1 MRLSLVTFC
10 LFYFFNLYRLTS
22 FGGNLSLHK
31 LHRLREALEDRI
43 RLACFEFLAQ
53 GFYLVLEKTCPLPYA
68 LDPANV
74 ALKKLVNMD
83 CFLKLK
89 FLEILD
95 QLQLLLVVVN
105 TIKGEHENVWWL
117 LHPAFIDADL

>member
-43 RLACFEFLAQ
+43 RLACFEFLTQ
-53 GFYLVLEKTCPLPYA
+53 GFYLIFEKTCPLPYA
-68 LDPANV
+68 FDPANV
-74 ALKKLVNMD
+74 ALEELVNVD
-83 CFLKLK
+83 CFFKLK
-89 FLEILD
+89 FFEVLD
-95 QLQLLLVVVN
+95 QFQLFLVIVN
-105 TIKGEHENVWWL
+105 TI
-117 LHPAFIDADL
+117 